1 LVGELER
8 KIAANQIL
16 QQYASA
22 SVVGTYLDKD
32 DAEEVN
38 RLNGKVREM
47 GKAILQLQ
55 AENEALKTP
64 PARQVDKGESSAV

>member
-1 LVGELER
+1 MIIELER

-32 DAEEVN
+32 DGEEVG
-38 RLNGKVREM
+38 RLNARLREM
-47 GKAILQLQ
+47 GKAIQQLQ
-55 AENEALKTP
+55 A
-64 PARQVDKGESSAV
+64 